1 MEILGKLFG
10 SVNRVKLVRLFLFN
24 PEVAFTRQEIIR
36 RAKVARGSVGKELRL
51 LESIKL
57 IKPNSK
63 AGRNKAWQ
71 ANPRFPVA
79 RELKYLLDT
88 EFGQHRTEISTRFR
102 GCGTIKLLVIAGI
115 LIGDPAG
122 QVDLVIVGDGLKKG
136 LVEQAVRIL
145 EAEAGREL
153 VYALLDSKDFNYRL
167 AASDKFVRDL
177 LDYPHEKLINKL
189 KI

>member
-1 MEILGKLFG
+1 MEVLGKLFG
-10 SVNRVKLVRLFLFN
+10 SPNRVKLIRLFLFN
-24 PEVAFTRQEIIR
+24 PDIAFLRREIIR
-36 RAKVARGSVGKELRL
+36 RAKVAPSVVGRELRL
-51 LESIKL
+51 LENIKL
-57 IKPNSK
+57 IKTNHK
-63 AGRNKAWQ
+63 TGRKKTWQ
-71 ANPRFPVA
+71 SNPRFPIG

-88 EFGQHRTEISTRFR
+88 EFGQHRAKIGSRFR
-102 GCGTIKLLVIAGI
+102 GCGSGKLLVIAGI

-122 QVDLVIVGDGLKKG
+122 RVDLVIVGDNLKKNV
-136 LVEQAVRIL
+136 VEQAVRTL